1 MSNFSRRHLI
11 QDGLA
16 ASALSAFP
24 GFARAQSVTTLK
36 VVWMGWPDNQV
47 LPLMAEFEKRNPT
60 IKLAVER
67 MPFTQVFQALE
78 VRLNARTSDPD
89 IFIVDSPLTASYA
102 ARGHLMELDPLI
114 DQSRFAAGAL
124 ASARYNGK
132 IYSAP
137 FGSSMQ
143 VLYYNKAMFKS
154 AGVDTPSPEL
164 AKRWTWEHLVEAA
177 RKMAKPAENT
187 WGFTFEQQ
195 ERPYQL
201 LPLGQSLGGKAL
213 SDDGLK
219 ATGFID
225 GPAFVEAFMFM
236 QKMYTEWK
244 ISPPGQFDTALTP
257 ELFGSGK
264 CAMLLGGTFV
274 NDTLKSKFPTL
285 DFGVAPHPY
294 FAKGKPVT
302 PTGAWHFGVNPRS
315 TQKAATAQFVRDMLS
330 DDMNVLWF
338 KLRPYVPTVKAVWQ
352 REAGTFNSDLWRIA
366 QAELDSTALP
376 RPATPGFR
384 EYEDILRV
392 ALRDMQSGGSVAQTL
407 TAAAQKMDRE
417 LVKYKA

>member
-1 MSNFSRRHLI
+1 MNDLSRRRLI
-11 QDGLA
+11 QGGLA
-16 ASALSAFP
+16 AGALAAVP
-24 GFARAQSVTTLK
+24 QFARAQQAATLK

-67 MPFTQVFQALE
+67 MPFTTLFQALE
-78 VRLNARTSDPD
+78 VRLNARTNDPD

-114 DQSRFAAGAL
+114 DKNRFSAGAL
-124 ASARYNGK
+124 AAARYNGK
-132 IYSAP
+132 LYSAP

-143 VLYYNKAMFKS
+143 VLFYNKAMFKA
-154 AGVDTPSPEL
+154 AGVETPAPEL
-164 AKRWTWEHLVEAA
+164 AKRWTWEQVVEAA

-225 GPAFVEAFMFM
+225 GPAFVEAFTFM

-244 ISPPGQFDTALTP
+244 VSPPGQFDTALTP

-274 NDTLKSKFPTL
+274 YDTLKSKFPNL

-315 TQKAATAQFVRDMLS
+315 TQQPAVAQFVRDMLS

-352 REAGTFNSDLWRIA
+352 REASTFNTDLWRIA
-366 QAELDSTALP
+366 QAELDTTALP
-376 RPATPGFR
+376 RPAAAGFR

-407 TAAAQKMDRE
+407 TGAAQKMDRE
-417 LVKYKA
+417 LAKYKG